1 MIKLNI
7 KKTNQDGITSIQF
20 ITIRKKSDLL
30 LLLMTFDFYGVTE
43 VFYKDKTSKTIQDIL
58 TDKIWDMNVGSSI
71 EHSDYTFS
79 IRGKS
84 PYHNTNHGKQMY
96 GS

>member
-7 KKTNQDGITSIQF
+7 KKNGKLEVKSF
-20 ITIRKKSDLL
+20 ITKGQLIKFLRSNENFL
-30 LLLMTFDFYGVTE
+30 FTE
-43 VFYKDKTSKTIQDIL
+43 IPNNCFNIADKL
-58 TDKIWDMNVGSSI
+58 WDMNVGSSI
-71 EHSDYTFS
+71 EHSNYTFS

-84 PYHNTNHGKQMY
+84 PYHNTDHGKQMY

>member
-1 MIKLNI
+1 MAILNI
-7 KKTNQDGITSIQF
+7 TAIKKNASTHF
-20 ITIRKKSDLL
+20 PR
-30 LLLMTFDFYGVTE
+30 FTE
-43 VFYKDKTSKTIQDIL
+43 IPNNCFNIADKL
-58 TDKIWDMNVGSSI
+58 WDMNVGSSI

-96 GS
+96 GN